1 MRRIQKAFVL
11 FLLVLTMTLSVFS
24 VAFAQPAGLLPGF
37 TPKEQAEGE
46 KTCASYKKG
55 LDNPLDKEGTF
66 KSQIQSVT
74 NKNDEIRRLLAC
86 SIRLGK
92 IHLFMLP
99 YFIGYIVEFLLL
111 IGGLI
116 AVLFVVY
123 GGYQYSIGGISEDK
137 ESGKKTIMNA
147 LIGVVVSLGAWIIVN
162 FLMVSLT
169 S

>member
-1 MRRIQKAFVL
+1 MFPV
-11 FLLVLTMTLSVFS
+11 
-24 VAFAQPAGLLPGF
+24 FAQAPGGLLPGF
-37 TPKEQAEGE
+37 TPAEQQAGT
-46 KTCASYKKG
+46 TCADYKKG

-66 KSQIQSVT
+66 KAQVQKAGA
-74 NKNDEIRRLLAC
+74 NKAEVIRKLLAC
-86 SIRLGK
+86 AIQLGK

-99 YFIGYIVEFLLL
+99 YFIGYIVQFLLL

-123 GGYQYSIGGISEDK
+123 GGYQYSIGGLSEDK
-137 ESGKKTIMNA
+137 ESGKKTITNA